1 MTVNIDFSVLDK
13 QWNHSL
19 PNFKKIISNASNN
32 VFDELN
38 QFKDKNYEISFMMVD
53 NKYIKELN
61 ANYRSKDSAT
71 NVLSFPMIDKNS
83 LKHENI
89 LGDVVISIDKI
100 LSESKDL
107 KIGVDEYLAKISIH
121 GILHLLGYDHVSDND
136 YEVMN
141 RLEEKI
147 IKKIIW

>member
-141 RLEEKI
+141 TLEEKI
-147 IKKIIW
+147 IKKII